1 MRAYEKDPALR
12 AEFARL
18 QRGFLESAANGVD
31 EVLKIIDAAG
41 EATPA
46 GEAGKRLR
54 TIAHGLRGAG
64 GSYGFDAVTHTAGQL
79 EEAYLAGW
87 PAPELRGVAVGLEAA
102 VHAARNSVA
111 ERALATG
118 GEERGA

>member
-1 MRAYEKDPALR
+1 MRAYEKDPELR

-18 QRGFLESAANGVD
+18 QRGFLDSAASGVD
-31 EVLKIIDAAG
+31 EVLKIIDDAG
-41 EATPA
+41 EATPV

-64 GSYGFDAVTHTAGQL
+64 GSYGFDAVTSSAGEL
-79 EEAYLAGW
+79 EEAYLAGK

-102 VHAARNSVA
+102 VRAARKAVA
-111 ERALATG
+111 ARANAD
-118 GEERGA
+118 